1 MNIYLN
7 RISGIED
14 AIISLFISKRNWS
27 RELENKVYTVC
38 RHVLT
43 DRGGPAA
50 PDHPDSV
57 ASVKDK
63 LDAISRQRTDGDA

>member
-27 RELENKVYTVC
+27 RELE
-38 RHVLT
+38 
-43 DRGGPAA
+43 
-50 PDHPDSV
+50 
-57 ASVKDK
+57 
-63 LDAISRQRTDGDA
+63 